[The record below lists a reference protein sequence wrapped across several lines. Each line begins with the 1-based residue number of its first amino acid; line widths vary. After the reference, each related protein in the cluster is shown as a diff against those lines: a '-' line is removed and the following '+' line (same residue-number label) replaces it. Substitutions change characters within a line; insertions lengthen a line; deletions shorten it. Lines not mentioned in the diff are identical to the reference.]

1 MFTWICPQCGREVP
15 PAYDECP
22 DCSGKGAGQA
32 PPQQPGQGVPM
43 GAPPPPASYPPPQQY
58 AQPPQAQYA
67 PPRQFAPTAQYSPPP
82 QYAPPQQY
90 APAPGQVPAP
100 GFMQQPPGRGISLP
114 PWLMSIGFAVL
125 FLAVGA
131 ALFFGIKHFSGS
143 SDASASTPAAR
154 ESSPTPVAANAP
166 AASKQNST
174 LQKYVE
180 VAGVRLTED
189 PAKKPQVH
197 FLVVNHSGAEIA
209 DLAANVNLWAR
220 TAKSDEEAVGTF
232 SFKLASL
239 GAYESKDMTALL
251 NTKLRVY
258 ELPDWQNLTAEVQIT
273 SPQ

>member
-1 MFTWICPQCGREVP
+1 V
-15 PAYDECP
+15 
-22 DCSGKGAGQA
+22 GA
-32 PPQQPGQGVPM
+32 
-43 GAPPPPASYPPPQQY
+43 PPPASYPPPQY
-58 AQPPQAQYA
+58 AQPPQPQYA
-67 PPRQFAPTAQYSPPP
+67 PPRQFAPTPQYAQAPQYAQPP
-82 QYAPPQQY
+82 QYAAPPAAQT
-90 APAPGQVPAP
+90 PPP
-100 GFMQQPPGRGISLP
+100 GFMQQPPARAMSLP

-131 ALFFGIKHFSGS
+131 ALFFGIKHFGGTSE
-143 SDASASTPAAR
+143 AAASTPAAR
-154 ESSPTPVAANAP
+154 ESASTPAP
-166 AASKQNST
+166 AAANTPAAAKQNST

-180 VAGVRLTED
+180 VTGVRLTED
-189 PAKKPQVH
+189 SAKKPEVH

-232 SFKLASL
+232 TFKLGSL
-239 GAYESKDMTALL
+239 GAYESKDMTTPL